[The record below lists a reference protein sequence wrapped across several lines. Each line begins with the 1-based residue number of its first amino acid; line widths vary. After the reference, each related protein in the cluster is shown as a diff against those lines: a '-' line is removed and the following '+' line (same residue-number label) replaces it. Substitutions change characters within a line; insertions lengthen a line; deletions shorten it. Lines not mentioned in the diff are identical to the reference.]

1 MDIENQI
8 RRIAQGDRHA
18 FADLYRA
25 RMADLIRYAAAL
37 LAGDQA
43 EAADAV
49 DEAFLDVWRHAGRFT
64 GEGSAEGWLRRI
76 VRNKTIDAIRKRKS
90 GTFSGE
96 EAEERIASLPDTSN
110 TPEENAQATSAQN
123 ELRAAL
129 DRLSPEH
136 REVVWL
142 CYFEDKSMQEIAKI
156 VGCPENTVK
165 TRLYHARLK
174 LRDLVTS

>member
-1 MDIENQI
+1 MDIKDYL
-8 RRIAQGDRHA
+8 RRIAGGDRKA
-18 FADLYRA
+18 FSDLYKGRQG
-25 RMADLIRYAAAL
+25 DLIRYAAAL

-49 DEAFLDVWRHAGRFT
+49 DEAFLDIWRFAGRYT

-76 VRNKTIDAIRKRKS
+76 VRNKSVDAIRKRKA
-90 GTFSGE
+90 GTFSGD
-96 EAEERIASLPDTSN
+96 EADEQIAKVADDGAS
-110 TPEENAQATSAQN
+110 PEDNVQRKSAQI

-142 CYFEDKSMQEIAKI
+142 CYFEDKSMSEIAAI
-156 VGCPENTVK
+156 VECPENTVK

-174 LRDLVTS
+174 LRDWVTS